1 MSYVFF
7 LKSKT
12 RQLHKI
18 VIDASQKL
26 CLKFLVSFCNFSFV
40 IKTERHK
47 GVIIQ
52 SGVS

>member
-7 LKSKT
+7 FKSKT
-12 RQLHKI
+12 RQLLSY

-26 CLKFLVSFCNFSFV
+26 CLKSLVSFSNFSFV